1 MMKTGWLG
9 VFAASALL
17 VAGYAQADADL
28 AKKNNC
34 IACHQVDTKAVGP
47 ALKDIAAKYAD
58 KDDAVTYLAGKIKN
72 GSIGIWG
79 GPVPSMPPNVKVS
92 DADAKAL
99 AEWILTLK

>member
-1 MMKTGWLG
+1 MKTGWLSM
-9 VFAASALL
+9 FAASALL

-34 IACHQVDTKAVGP
+34 IACHQVETKVVGP
-47 ALKDIAAKYAD
+47 ALKDVAAKYAD
-58 KDDAVTYLAGKIKN
+58 KDDAVTYLAGKIKS
-72 GSIGIWG
+72 GSSGAWG
-79 GPVPSMPPNVKVS
+79 QIPMPPNVNVS

>member
-1 MMKTGWLG
+1 MKTAWLG
-9 VFAASALL
+9 AFAASALL

-34 IACHQVDTKAVGP
+34 IACHQVETKVVGP

-58 KDDAVTYLAGKIKN
+58 KDDAVPYLAGKIKS
-72 GSIGIWG
+72 GSSGTWG
-79 GPVPSMPPNVKVS
+79 PIPMPPNVNVS